1 MFAALSTVEPP
12 ILALNSMGMKAPTND
27 GVVPTRDQ
35 VAGRVDQRLDSLAT
49 FLDGKQYLEGDFSA
63 ADLLM
68 TTVLRVLRD
77 TDRVASRPVLRDY
90 QARCEA
96 RSAFQRSLAAQMAT
110 FARHA
115 PANA

>member
-1 MFAALSTVEPP
+1 
-12 ILALNSMGMKAPTND
+12 
-27 GVVPTRDQ
+27 
-35 VAGRVDQRLDSLAT
+35 
-49 FLDGKQYLEGDFSA
+49 
-63 ADLLM
+63 
-68 TTVLRVLRD
+68 
-77 TDRVASRPVLRDY
+77 VLRDY